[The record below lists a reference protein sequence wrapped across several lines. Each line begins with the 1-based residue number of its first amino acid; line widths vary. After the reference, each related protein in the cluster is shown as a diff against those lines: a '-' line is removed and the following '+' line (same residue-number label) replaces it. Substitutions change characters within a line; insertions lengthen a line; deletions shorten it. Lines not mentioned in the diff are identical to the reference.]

1 MNTKLKIIIGCIVA
15 ICTVG
20 ITVFLSVRG
29 NSEKNK
35 TTEIP
40 TVAEAD
46 TAAIKRV
53 HNLII
58 LDESGSMSGLEK
70 VSVGGV
76 NETIQTIKEAYLAN
90 PEQEQLLTMVTFSGQ
105 PEIRIAHHYN
115 SLNIRDVKALTTN
128 KFKPN
133 GMTPLWDAIGKM
145 CTCIEKEADAE
156 TIVLVTII
164 TDGVENA
171 STEYT
176 RKSIRA
182 LVDRLDQAGWVF
194 TYIGANQDALYE
206 ASLMGIRNALQ
217 YDSDEEGTKAM
228 WDQERNSRKAFY
240 GRTQTI
246 KSRSKLKRGYFEED
260 NNGDDTY

>member
-1 MNTKLKIIIGCIVA
+1 MNMNANRKIIIGCIVA
-15 ICTVG
+15 ICAVG

-90 PEQEQLLTMVTFSGQ
+90 PEQEQLLTMVTFSKQ
-105 PEIRIAHHYN
+105 NDVRMVHHY
-115 SLNIRDVKALTTN
+115 SSRDVNDVEEMALN
-128 KFKPN
+128 KFNPN
-133 GMTPLWDAIGKM
+133 GMTPLWDVMGNM
-145 CTCIEKEADAE
+145 CTRIEKETDAE
-156 TIVLVTII
+156 TLVLVTII
-164 TDGVENA
+164 TDGMENA
-171 STEYT
+171 STEYNNE
-176 RKSIRA
+176 SIKA

-194 TYIGANQDALYE
+194 TYIGANQDAIYV
-206 ASLMGIRNALQ
+206 ANSMGIRNALQ
-217 YDSDEEGTKAM
+217 YDSDEEGTKTM

-260 NNGDDTY
+260 NE